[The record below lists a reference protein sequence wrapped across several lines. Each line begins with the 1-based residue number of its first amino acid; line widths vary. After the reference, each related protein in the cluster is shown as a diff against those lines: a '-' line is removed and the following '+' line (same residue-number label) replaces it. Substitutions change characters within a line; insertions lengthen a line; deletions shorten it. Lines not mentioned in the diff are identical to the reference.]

1 MFPFDVCP
9 VNCGKRI
16 GYPSPPSSG
25 ARRGLPSPLIA
36 PRGHYSGLWPKKDGT
51 QSGILSCRYYPS
63 FDTLLFIWPC
73 HQVEPLARGTRM
85 PAVLTFVCSSRYIQL
100 RRRSSLASNAIVCST
115 PCSSVFTQHCSYDLL
130 PTYEFSRYLDP
141 LETLQ
146 LFADSG
152 VLSVVSYLAILRAD
166 FPLTLTRLVW
176 TRRATAASPSSP
188 LVWVYPTLLS
198 QD

>member
-1 MFPFDVCP
+1 VFPFDVCP

-115 PCSSVFTQHCSYDLL
+115 PRSSVFTQHCSYDLL

-141 LETLQ
+141 LKTLQ

-166 FPLTLTRLVW
+166 FLLCIYAKYT
-176 TRRATAASPSSP
+176 SG
-188 LVWVYPTLLS
+188 TLLALPSIQPDQWVS
-198 QD
+198 QW